1 MFLLVNRWQVL
12 GPSMLGLRHSHD
24 PNLILFRREKSQVAS
39 GTRNTTAPALQLMTT
54 RPVAAGDQ
62 MTCSFTGYNQLLP
75 VMQNRGLGQNGEL
88 SASPAVQQA
97 LATLVQAGQQLE
109 QLHTVPVG
117 LANNAL
123 EDCQKSVRLSYRTLA
138 QLDEQNWM
146 TQMGRVLLLQHAL
159 DRCVCTGNITRAHS
173 PNEETPCNLPIWPP
187 DEVQYGSEEH
197 VGNLWRW
204 LTGGGAGLS
213 PLNAAVYLLT
223 IGATGACECVHCPI
237 VGKYVL

>member
-1 MFLLVNRWQVL
+1 MPGIDEIVVMSFVIFLLANRWQVL

-39 GTRNTTAPALQLMTT
+39 GTSHTTTASALQLMTT

-75 VMQNRGLGQNGEL
+75 VMQNRGLGQNVEL

-97 LATLVQAGQQLE
+97 LAALVQAGQQLE

-123 EDCQKSVRLSYRTLA
+123 EDCQKSVRSSYRTLA
-138 QLDEQNWM
+138 QLDEQHWM

-159 DRCVCTGNITRAHS
+159 DRCVCIGNITRVFS
-173 PNEETPCNLPIWPP
+173 PSEETSCNLPI
-187 DEVQYGSEEH
+187 
-197 VGNLWRW
+197 
-204 LTGGGAGLS
+204 
-213 PLNAAVYLLT
+213 
-223 IGATGACECVHCPI
+223 
-237 VGKYVL
+237 